1 MKPINEMTDCEK
13 EQAIYSAR
21 YILEEFFED
30 GRNGITVLALA
41 TGYPEGVIHAALENI
56 FCAEIK

>member
-1 MKPINEMTDCEK
+1 MTDCEK